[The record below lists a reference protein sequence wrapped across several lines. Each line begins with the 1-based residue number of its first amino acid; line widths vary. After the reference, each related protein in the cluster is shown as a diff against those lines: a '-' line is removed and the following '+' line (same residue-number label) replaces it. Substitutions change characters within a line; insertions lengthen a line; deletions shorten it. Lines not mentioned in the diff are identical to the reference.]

1 MAAKHIQFT
10 KEMHDAGY
18 TILAP
23 NMLDF
28 HFSLLKKVLKLNGH
42 NVEILKNDGPGVMA
56 EGLKYVHNDTCVPAL
71 LVIGQFIDALHSG
84 KYDLNKVAL
93 AITQTGGGG
102 RASNYIHLLR
112 KALVKA
118 AVSHVK
124 QSGRPCRIYL
134 TSNPSRTAAR
144 NLYRSEGFEEYDTGV
159 FRLLS
164 ETH

>member
-1 MAAKHIQFT
+1 MTVSTIHKINEDMQKEIDLLLHELSPTLGTIDRDRVNRLLKEDRLTLFAAEDDNGRLAGMLTLTFCPTLTGDKYWI
-10 KEMHDAGY
+10 EDVIVHDAFRGQ
-18 TILAP
+18 
-23 NMLDF
+23 
-28 HFSLLKKVLKLNGH
+28 G
-42 NVEILKNDGPGVMA
+42 
-56 EGLKYVHNDTCVPAL
+56 
-71 LVIGQFIDALHSG
+71 IG
-84 KYDLNKVAL
+84 
-93 AITQTGGGG
+93 
-102 RASNYIHLLR
+102 

-124 QSGRPCRIYL
+124 QSGRPYRIYL

>member
-1 MAAKHIQFT
+1 MQKEIDLLLHELSPTLGTIDRDRVNRLLKEDRLTLFAAEDDNDRLAGMLTLTFCPTLTGDKYWI
-10 KEMHDAGY
+10 EDVIVHDAFRGQ
-18 TILAP
+18 
-23 NMLDF
+23 
-28 HFSLLKKVLKLNGH
+28 G
-42 NVEILKNDGPGVMA
+42 
-56 EGLKYVHNDTCVPAL
+56 
-71 LVIGQFIDALHSG
+71 IG
-84 KYDLNKVAL
+84 
-93 AITQTGGGG
+93 
-102 RASNYIHLLR
+102 

-164 ETH
+164 E

>member
-1 MAAKHIQFT
+1 MTVSTIHKINKDMQKEIDLLLHELSPTLGTIDRDRVNRLLKEDRLTLFAAEDDNDRLAGMLTLTFCPTLTGDKYWI
-10 KEMHDAGY
+10 EDVIVHDAFRGQ
-18 TILAP
+18 
-23 NMLDF
+23 
-28 HFSLLKKVLKLNGH
+28 G
-42 NVEILKNDGPGVMA
+42 
-56 EGLKYVHNDTCVPAL
+56 
-71 LVIGQFIDALHSG
+71 IG
-84 KYDLNKVAL
+84 
-93 AITQTGGGG
+93 
-102 RASNYIHLLR
+102 

-164 ETH
+164 E